1 MPVKHQAEFKLASGT
16 KRGASLPLPS
26 ILCCCFFF
34 NNSIYFWLCWFFVAV
49 QALPLLQPA
58 GPTL

>member
-16 KRGASLPLPS
+16 KRGLHYHSLQF
-26 ILCCCFFF
+26 CVVFFFF